1 MNSKYTGRQIA
12 IFTDIHGLLEPL
24 VAVLNDIQKNNII
37 EIYSLGDNIG
47 TGPNPKEV
55 LELLEKNNVT
65 SIAGNSEEYIN
76 LGMEPFD
83 YIQNGK
89 KDNCIWTK
97 NNLTNEQIKKLK
109 LFPHTIELI
118 LGNKKIALCHFA
130 NDVRCD
136 FYVNSTWVYQSKIE
150 LNIPNQ
156 NKQFLF
162 TNSEIQKKLIE
173 KNAKTGNPEDKGF
186 ESAHIDPLF
195 YGKRVDSYDEIIQ
208 GHMHFKAL
216 IENCGIKVR
225 TIRALAMGYKNEP
238 NNMASYIILRE
249 KQNGYDVEEVLV
261 PFDREKMLESI
272 KKSDMPNKQLIEKY
286 TK

>member
-1 MNSKYTGRQIA
+1 MDNKYTGRQIA

-24 VAVLNDIQKNNII
+24 IAVLNDINERNIT

-76 LGMEPFD
+76 LGTEPFD
-83 YIQNGK
+83 YIQKGK

-97 NNLTNEQIKKLK
+97 NNLTSKQIKNLK

-136 FYVNSTWVYQSKIE
+136 FYFNSTWKYQSKIE

-156 NKQFLF
+156 NNQFLF
-162 TNSEIQKKLIE
+162 TNSETQKALIE
-173 KNAKTGNPEDKGF
+173 KHAKTGKPEDKGF
-186 ESAHIDPLF
+186 VSAYIDPLF
-195 YGKRVDSYDEIIQ
+195 HGKKVDSYDEIIQ

-238 NNMASYIILRE
+238 NNMASYIILKE
-249 KQNGYDVEEVLV
+249 KQNGYDVEEVLI
-261 PFDREKMLESI
+261 PYNREKMLENI